1 MTIEDILQNPD
12 KDIDFEIRMNGEV
25 IETSNSLYPAAICC
39 LIDKMEAEI
48 GVPALEIAFNIFKTM
63 AEVRGGTVH
72 MTEIERTETD
82 ETDER
87 NVMN

>member
-1 MTIEDILQNPD
+1 MTIEDILQNPE
-12 KDIDFEIRMNGEV
+12 KDIDFEIRMNGDV

-39 LIDKMEAEI
+39 LIDKMEEEI
-48 GVPALEIAFNIFKTM
+48 GMPALEIAFYIFKTM
-63 AEVRGGTVH
+63 AEVRGGEVH
-72 MTEIERTETD
+72 MTEIERP

>member
-1 MTIEDILQNPD
+1 MTIEDILQNPE
-12 KDIDFEIRMNGEV
+12 KDIDFEIRMNGET

-48 GVPALEIAFNIFKTM
+48 GVPALEIAFQIFKTM
-63 AEVRGGTVH
+63 AEVRGGEVH
-72 MTEIERTETD
+72 MEKIERP

-87 NVMN
+87 SVMN